1 MVKFGWGFGKTILLG
16 EHFVVHGYPAL
27 VASLELTTIA
37 SVQFNNYGDLVLID
51 HRPKTPDFKSTKELD
66 YYTMLEK
73 IVSFFGLT
81 ERNLTITLAGDLPVT
96 CGGIGA
102 SAAAAAS
109 IARALNSTFCLQCD
123 DNILNEAA
131 RYGESA
137 LHNTP
142 SGIDN
147 TAAVFGGTFVFYP
160 ASHEPHH
167 EQNYKHDN
175 SNGNDTCNDEYTPA
189 RRKFI
194 TSHQLEVVIA
204 DSGISTNTKN
214 VIEYVKEQKLKNTNR
229 FTDLCHDYT
238 NVLNSA
244 LVALESQDWLTLGAL
259 MTRNHVLLQQLGV
272 SCSKLDSMVEAAL
285 YVGALGAKVTGTG
298 QGGVMV
304 ALTPGKELQNAVAQ
318 ALETKGHFVIRTVI

>member
-27 VASLELTTIA
+27 VASLELTTLA

-66 YYTMLEK
+66 YYIMLEK

-81 ERNLTITLAGDLPVT
+81 ERNLTVTLAGDLPVT
-96 CGGIGA
+96 CGGVGA

-109 IARALNSTFCLQCD
+109 IARVLNDTFCLQCED
-123 DNILNEAA
+123 HVLNEAA
-131 RYGESA
+131 RYGECA

-147 TAAVFGGTFVFYP
+147 TAAIFGGTFVFYP
-160 ASHEPHH
+160 ESREQHNEHH
-167 EQNYKHDN
+167 GNHSNDN
-175 SNGNDTCNDEYTPA
+175 CNDEYQPA

-204 DSGISTNTKN
+204 DSGITTNTKS
-214 VIEYVKEQKLKNTNR
+214 VIEHVKKQKLQNTNH
-229 FTDLCHDYT
+229 FTDICHDYT

-244 LVALESQDWLTLGAL
+244 LVALETQDWLTLGAL

-272 SCSKLDSMVEAAL
+272 SCPKLDSMVETAL
-285 YVGALGAKVTGTG
+285 YIGALGAKVTGTG

-304 ALTPGKELQNAVAQ
+304 ALTPGQELQDTVAH
-318 ALETKGHFVIRTVI
+318 ALEAQGLFVIRTVI